1 MKVVQICPYPFPS
14 LGGPARSYQHF
25 NRILHSEVI
34 GLVRARHAAVEKP
47 VVPLNVTVR
56 VIDPLHLGYYYYAPS
71 ARMRDAEQ
79 TIATADCVLVHGF
92 FLYPEIW
99 AMRTCRR
106 HGVPYVIIPHGIF
119 DPWSMRKNTFIKQ
132 LWIRLYGREVLRHAA
147 RILYATERER
157 SKAAWL
163 PVQAPGSVIKWA
175 VELVDSTTARSHRD
189 VVRRELG
196 LVATDRVLIFFGRL
210 HSMKRP
216 LETVRLLASFAFEH
230 LKLMVVGPDGDV
242 TQAQLQ
248 AEADAAGWT
257 GLRLVGPVWDDKK
270 YDYICAADG
279 YISLSHRENFNYTL
293 GETMA
298 AGLAPI
304 ISPGNDL
311 GLEFA
316 AEGFAWQLKGDSPEE
331 LRGVIQEFLTLS
343 DGALRARGEAASR
356 WAHAHLNMNR
366 FDTEVHSLVMTL
378 AAQQALAQSSRTRV
392 AAA

>member
-25 NRILHSEVI
+25 NRILHSKVI
-34 GLVRARHAAVEKP
+34 GLVRASHAAKEKP
-47 VVPLNVTVR
+47 VVPLSLTVR
-56 VIDPLHLGYYYYAPS
+56 VLDPLKLGYYYFAP
-71 ARMRDAEQ
+71 AGRLREAEKL
-79 TIATADCVLVHGF
+79 IAAADCVFVHGF

-99 AMRTCRR
+99 TMRTCRR

-119 DPWSMRKNTFIKQ
+119 DPWAMRKNTFIKQ
-132 LWIRLYGREVLRHAA
+132 LWIRVYGRQVLRHAA
-147 RILYATERER
+147 RVLYATETEQT
-157 SKAAWL
+157 KAAWL
-163 PVQAPGSVIKWA
+163 PVRVPGSVIKWA
-175 VELVDSTTARSHRD
+175 VELVNSASARSRREE
-189 VVRRELG
+189 VRRSLG
-196 LVATDRVLIFFGRL
+196 LVETDRVLIFFGRL

-216 LETVRLLASFAFEH
+216 LETVRLLAGFGFEH

-242 TQAQLQ
+242 TQTQLQ

-257 GLRLVGPVWDDKK
+257 GLRVIGPVWDDKK

-316 AEGFAWQLKGDSPEE
+316 RDDFAWQLKGDSADE
-331 LRGVIQEFLTLS
+331 LRAVVREFLDLP
-343 DGALRARGEAASR
+343 DAVLRARGEAASR
-356 WAHAHLNMNR
+356 WAHTHLNMQR
-366 FDTEVHSLVMTL
+366 FDAEVHHLLMTL
-378 AAQQALAQSSRTRV
+378 AQQR
-392 AAA
+392 AAKNGPP